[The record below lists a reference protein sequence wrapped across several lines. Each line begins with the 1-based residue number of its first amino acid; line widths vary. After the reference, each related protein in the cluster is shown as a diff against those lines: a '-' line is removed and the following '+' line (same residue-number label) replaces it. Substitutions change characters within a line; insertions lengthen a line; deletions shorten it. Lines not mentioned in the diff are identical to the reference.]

1 MSTWDHLF
9 LVHFPSLAASLIVQ
23 SSYNHTLKV
32 SDSKSSLFVAWTY
45 VLNPHVLALTD
56 LKVLINVIIIC
67 SSTLIIL
74 IFYHKILKCSTPKS
88 WCLSSTS
95 PQHPAFP
102 YRNLPAGCARFPRRC
117 SGKHGAGGS
126 AATRAAVLRWGSGEF
141 SVRNRMKSNTTRGIW
156 IGLIS
161 WKILLWMGC
170 FCETLMKNC

>member
-1 MSTWDHLF
+1 MIHPLASCIHSMSTWDHLF

-67 SSTLIIL
+67 SSTLVIL

-95 PQHPAFP
+95 PQHPAFGTSP
-102 YRNLPAGCARFPRRC
+102 LVALAFRGAVVANMALVEARLPALLSSAEAPVSFPYEI
-117 SGKHGAGGS
+117 GWK
-126 AATRAAVLRWGSGEF
+126 ATRQEGYE
-141 SVRNRMKSNTTRGIW
+141 
-156 IGLIS
+156 
-161 WKILLWMGC
+161 
-170 FCETLMKNC
+170 